1 MVRLQDLGPV
11 ERIAV
16 ISFGSLPR
24 DPLEWHLDKN
34 MTLIDFTLLAGS
46 DTAAA
51 NQLFQTLRRLD
62 EGDAQVILA
71 EYPRQAES
79 GLWPAIHDRLT
90 RASARWSK
98 PN

>member
-1 MVRLQDLGPV
+1 MERLHALGNV

-16 ISFGSLPR
+16 ISFGGLTQSL
-24 DPLEWHLDKN
+24 LEWHLNKN
-34 MTLIDFTLLAGS
+34 ITLIDFTLLAGS

-51 NQLFQTLRRLD
+51 NQLFHTLRRLD

-71 EYPRQAES
+71 EYPQQAES

-98 PN
+98 PH